1 MIAIVQNWRHGLAP
15 ERGIAFASQAH
26 PGRRSAFFAAGLA
39 GVGGVAGPAAAE
51 YATEERRKGVYDNK
65 AKQLNEA
72 VDWILF
78 ELRPLVFPSSRV
90 LEQDACEEENPDGCL
105 EASVLGNAGDLFRPV
120 GASRTGAVVLSKPE
134 RDVYFPLKTLAF
146 SAVLDPDTSDDLSEI
161 YDKIE
166 LSAEKFGIEARRRNL
181 GTSRNYF
188 AEFTG
193 LMNTYFDKVNQAT
206 GLPKEAPT
214 YLTPIPA
221 NQEVIDSDPYWVKRQ
236 RKWLVKK
243 KVDRTSIQSK
253 TARFYA
259 KSIFGEDAESW
270 DPRGD
275 RASEYSLAAQS

>member
-1 MIAIVQNWRHGLAP
+1 MAP
-15 ERGIAFASQAH
+15 EQGIAFVSQAP
-26 PGRRSAFFAAGLA
+26 PGRRAAFLAAGLA
-39 GVGGVAGPAAAE
+39 GVGGVTSPAAAE
-51 YATEERRKGVYDNK
+51 YASEERRKGVYDTK
-65 AKQLNEA
+65 AKQINEA

-78 ELRPLVFPSSRV
+78 ELRPLVFPSTTMM
-90 LEQDACEEENPDGCL
+90 EQAECEEESAGCL
-105 EASVLGNAGDLFRPV
+105 ETTSLVQAGDLFRPV

-134 RDVYFPLKTLAF
+134 RDLYFPLKTLAL

-166 LSAEKFGIEARRRNL
+166 RTAEKFGLEARRRNL
-181 GTSRNYF
+181 ETTRSGY

-193 LMNTYFDKVNQAT
+193 LINSYFEKVNEAT

-221 NQEVIDSDPYWVKRQ
+221 SEEVINSDPYWVKRQ

-275 RASEYSLAAQS
+275 RASEYSLAATS